1 MRRTLSRF
9 KMVGRGARRPR
20 VHASREHGGTQHP
33 PVQLVLITRWS
44 ARATSVLA
52 LGMVGAFL
60 LGHGLEPVRLTARE
74 WILMLFLLWSLVG
87 LILAWRW
94 PLPGGTLSLVGLM
107 GFHVLEWVATGR
119 LPGGW
124 FFPALAVPGLLFL
137 LSGRVAQR

>member
-9 KMVGRGARRPR
+9 KVVGRGARRPR
-20 VHASREHGGTQHP
+20 VRGSREHGGTLRP
-33 PVQLVLITRWS
+33 PVQLLLITRWS

-52 LGMVGAFL
+52 LGMIGAFVL
-60 LGHGLEPVRLTARE
+60 RHGLAPAALSARE

-94 PLPGGTLSLVGLM
+94 PLPGGALSLVGLI
-107 GFHVLEWVATGR
+107 GFHVLEWVASGQ

-124 FFPALAVPGLLFL
+124 FFPALAIPGALFL
-137 LSGRVAQR
+137 VSGRAAHR